1 MVVLSFDQP
10 SYSLSEASASIE
22 VCINLFGDVEKTIA
36 ANLSTSDGSALGT
49 YHTSHVRLGAE
60 GLKKNILFNCCSWG
74 RLYSCAVC

>member
-49 YHTSHVRLGAE
+49 YHTSHVRLGAK
-60 GLKKNILFNCCSWG
+60 GLKKKYFIQLLQLG
-74 RLYSCAVC
+74 